1 MSHGGVGAGD
11 GRRGAAATKPLALG
25 PVAVASSGDTRQAAG
40 RPGEAAGA
48 HRMDKV
54 DW

>member
-1 MSHGGVGAGD
+1 ME
-11 GRRGAAATKPLALG
+11 PLALG
-25 PVAVASSGDTRQAAG
+25 PSPVASFRM
-40 RPGEAAGA
+40 PGNLLAPGECVGSTAPDGILKEAAGA